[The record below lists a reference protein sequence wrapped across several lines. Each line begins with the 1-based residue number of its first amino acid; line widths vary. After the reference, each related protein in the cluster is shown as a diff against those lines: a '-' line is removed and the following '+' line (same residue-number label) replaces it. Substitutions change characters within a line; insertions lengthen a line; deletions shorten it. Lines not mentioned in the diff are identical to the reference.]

1 MSKDKIFE
9 DICIAFVKYDKFKY
23 TYSEFKDFYEKIKI
37 KEKEQKK
44 IEKNNNKKFHKNTEL
59 TNYRNFITYHRNKG
73 FDIKTTLELWN
84 EHINK
89 LKNKF

>member
-37 KEKEQKK
+37 K
-44 IEKNNNKKFHKNTEL
+44 
-59 TNYRNFITYHRNKG
+59 
-73 FDIKTTLELWN
+73 
-84 EHINK
+84 
-89 LKNKF
+89 